1 MNRSPIITLDDYE
14 LCDEPIGRV
23 VYFEATIEDIV
34 QVSCATRFDPAEFA
48 SAVCTADLLLS
59 GDEEPPKTYADFMAL
74 AEQVEVWNPKE
85 YGYD

>member
-1 MNRSPIITLDDYE
+1 MGNSPIISLDFYR
-14 LCDEPIGRV
+14 LCREPVGRV

-59 GDEEPPKTYADFMAL
+59 EDEEPPKTYADFMAL